1 MNTEN
6 DKATFSTRLPKKLAD
21 QIDQRARLNRRNRNA
36 EIVLLLEM
44 AIDLAV
50 TRDKKILDSMKQDPT
65 VLQALPG

>member
-1 MNTEN
+1 MAIEN

-21 QIDQRARLNRRNRNA
+21 MIDQRARLNRRNRNA

-50 TRDKKILDSMKQDPT
+50 ARDRRILEEMRKDPT
-65 VLQALPG
+65 TLQG